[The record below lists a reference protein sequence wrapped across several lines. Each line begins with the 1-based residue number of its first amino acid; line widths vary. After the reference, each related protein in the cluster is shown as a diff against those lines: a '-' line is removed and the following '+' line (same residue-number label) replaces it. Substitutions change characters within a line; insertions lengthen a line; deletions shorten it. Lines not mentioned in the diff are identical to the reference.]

1 MIFFHLTGEFDLGE
15 DLVPEVMLNDTDA
28 SAIRELLGLTAKK
41 VRLSSVEN
49 QVETTVDILSGTLE
63 GPELLKVLERCE
75 FLVEN
80 PFYVESQI
88 KGWNPVLRDI
98 IHASLKEMHELLYFA
113 KVAGCGIAWS

>member
-1 MIFFHLTGEFDLGE
+1 MIFFHLLGEMDLGE

-28 SAIRELLGLTAKK
+28 LALREILDLTNTQ
-41 VRLSSVEN
+41 R
-49 QVETTVDILSGTLE
+49 TLE
-63 GPELLKVLERCE
+63 GPELLTVLERCE

-80 PFYVESQI
+80 PFYVEGKI

-98 IHASLKEMHELLYFA
+98 IHTSLKDMHELLYFA